1 MAKVSVLLEPLQ
13 IAPAPLI
20 VLTVESGFIL
30 TTTTFE
36 VAAEQTPLETTTL

>member
-1 MAKVSVLLEPLQ
+1 MAKVSILLEPLQ

-30 TTTTFE
+30 TTTPSE
-36 VAAEQTPLETTTL
+36 VVAVHKPLDTTTL

>member
-1 MAKVSVLLEPLQ
+1 VAKVSILLEPLQ

-20 VLTVESGFIL
+20 VLTVESGFTL

-36 VAAEQTPLETTTL
+36 VAAVHKPLDTTTL